1 MISGRRTK
9 LHRQCKTIASTKA
22 TQPAHY
28 AHNARKRSTL
38 CILLKY
44 FLTRDAMI
52 KTEAFMSIIKKKQEN
67 AKHNQKHAPPWLLLT
82 CFIKLNCV

>member
-1 MISGRRTK
+1 
-9 LHRQCKTIASTKA
+9 
-22 TQPAHY
+22 
-28 AHNARKRSTL
+28 
-38 CILLKY
+38 
-44 FLTRDAMI
+44 MI